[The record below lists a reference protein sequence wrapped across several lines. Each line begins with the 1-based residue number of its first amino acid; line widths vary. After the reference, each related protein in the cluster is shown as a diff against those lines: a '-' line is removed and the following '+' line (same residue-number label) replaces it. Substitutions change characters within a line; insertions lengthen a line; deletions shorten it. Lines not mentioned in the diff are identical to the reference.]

1 MLLFI
6 ITNCTDATEKIDH
19 CFSCIFKR
27 KQSGE
32 LSIKVSKWCYID
44 NEATVKVFYNT
55 EQIVNTTFDNET
67 DTIILSVQY
76 NNNITILI
84 QHNVILYKFQQPFS
98 NSYEK
103 KQQKILRIISVI
115 VIMLV
120 TSIILGIFI
129 AKKFKSKTTNI
140 NSIIIVTP
148 MNSEI
153 NSTNILNQ

>member
-6 ITNCTDATEKIDH
+6 ITNCTDAAEKLDH

-27 KQSGE
+27 RQSGE

-76 NNNITILI
+76 NNNITVLI
-84 QHNVILYKFQQPFS
+84 ERDGTTQKFYKQS
-98 NSYEK
+98 RNIYEY
-103 KQQKILRIISVI
+103 KQNKILTISFVI
-115 VIMLV
+115 VAIFV
-120 TSIILGIFI
+120 AIILTQLI
-129 AKKFKSKTTNI
+129 AKKYYSQRNNKIVVTTP
-140 NSIIIVTP
+140 TH
-148 MNSEI
+148 SEI
-153 NSTNILNQ
+153 CSTEIQGSNE

>member
-6 ITNCTDATEKIDH
+6 ITNCTDAAEKLDH

-27 KQSGE
+27 RQSGE
-32 LSIKVSKWCYID
+32 LSIKVSKWCSTS
-44 NEATVKVFYNT
+44 NEATVQVFYNT

-84 QHNVILYKFQQPFS
+84 ERDGTLYKFQQPFS
-98 NSYEK
+98 NSYDK

-120 TSIILGIFI
+120 TSILLGLFI
-129 AKKFKSKTTNI
+129 VKKFKSKTINI

-153 NSTNILNQ
+153 SSTNILNQ